1 MKDFDL
7 KRKYDWL
14 ITLNTEEVLLAEQ
27 MDLQHALISLFCFVQ
42 NVSYEKCKR
51 TFDSLYGFSS
61 ARDMILFFNDYF
73 ELKTDNFI
81 TSMIPLGNNCF
92 VNTSVIQTIFLP
104 EYMRGEKES
113 I

>member
-14 ITLNTEEVLLAEQ
+14 ITLNTEEVFLVEQ
-27 MDLQHALISLFCFVQ
+27 MDLQHALISLLCFIQ
-42 NVSYEKCKR
+42 NISYENCKR
-51 TFDSLYGFSS
+51 TFDSLSGFSS
-61 ARDMILFFNDYF
+61 AMDMILFFNDYL

-81 TSMIPLGNNCF
+81 TAMIPIENNCF
-92 VNTSVIQTIFLP
+92 VNTSVIQTISLP
-104 EYMRGEKES
+104 EYMRGEKGS

>member
-27 MDLQHALISLFCFVQ
+27 MNLQHTLVSLLCFMQ
-42 NVSYEKCKR
+42 NVSCENCKR
-51 TFDSLYGFSS
+51 TFDSLSGFSS
-61 ARDMILFFNDYF
+61 AMDMILFLNDYL
-73 ELKTDNFI
+73 ELRTDNFI
-81 TSMIPLGNNCF
+81 TAMIPLENSCF
-92 VNTSVIQTIFLP
+92 VNTSVIQTISLP
-104 EYMRGEKES
+104 EFMRGGKDN

>member
-14 ITLNTEEVLLAEQ
+14 ITLNTEEVFLIEQ
-27 MDLQHALISLFCFVQ
+27 MDLQHALISLFCFIQ

-51 TFDSLYGFSS
+51 TFDSLSGFSS
-61 ARDMILFFNDYF
+61 AMDMILFFNDYL
-73 ELKTDNFI
+73 ELRTDDFI
-81 TSMIPLGNNCF
+81 TAMIPLENSCF
-92 VNTSVIQTIFLP
+92 VNTSVIQTVSLP
-104 EYMRGEKES
+104 EYMNKKEDV

>member
-14 ITLNTEEVLLAEQ
+14 ITLNTEEVLFIEQ
-27 MDLQHALISLFCFVQ
+27 MDLQHALISLFCFMQ

-51 TFDSLYGFSS
+51 TFDSLSGFSS
-61 ARDMILFFNDYF
+61 AIDMILFFNDYL
-73 ELKTDNFI
+73 ELRTDDFI
-81 TSMIPLGNNCF
+81 TAMIPLENNYF
-92 VNTSVIQTIFLP
+92 VNTSVIQTVSFP
-104 EYMRGEKES
+104 EYMNKKEDV

>member
-14 ITLNTEEVLLAEQ
+14 ITLNTEEVLFIEQ
-27 MDLQHALISLFCFVQ
+27 MDLQHALISLFCFIQ
-42 NVSYEKCKR
+42 NVSYEIYKR
-51 TFDSLYGFSS
+51 TFYSLSGFSS
-61 ARDMILFFNDYF
+61 AMDMILFFNDYL

-81 TSMIPLGNNCF
+81 TAMIPLENNYF
-92 VNTSVIQTIFLP
+92 VNTSVIQTVSFP
-104 EYMRGEKES
+104 EYINKKEDV